1 MTTISGS
8 SAILDARILALRK
21 MLELETKGMTRR
33 GKSAY
38 LLVKEEFGFKGNRQ
52 KVLEQLNLWIK
63 ENMSENL

>member
-21 MLELETKGMTRR
+21 MLELETKGITRR